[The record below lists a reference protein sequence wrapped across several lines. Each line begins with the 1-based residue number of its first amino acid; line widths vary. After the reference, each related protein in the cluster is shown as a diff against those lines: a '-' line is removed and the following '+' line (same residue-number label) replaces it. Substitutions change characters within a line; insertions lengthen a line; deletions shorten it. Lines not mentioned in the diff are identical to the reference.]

1 MKRFTLLITA
11 FLMSAC
17 GEEVT
22 FTNSERS
29 FDSNIWKSSPNQRY
43 SMLEDFYKQSAMT
56 LDASGIVDEL
66 GQPDAYYLYDEFPAY
81 LLSDSQ
87 DCLVAFV
94 IDRSTRKVSEVLL
107 EPEECMK

>member
-1 MKRFTLLITA
+1 MKKLTLLIVT
-11 FLMSAC
+11 LLISAC
-17 GEEVT
+17 SEEVT

-56 LDASGIVDEL
+56 LDSSEIIDKL

-81 LLSDSQ
+81 RLSESQ

-94 IDRSTRKVSEVLL
+94 LDRSTKKVSEVLL
-107 EPEECMK
+107 EPEGCMD